1 MSISA
6 ADFGKVAVVMGGF
19 AAEREVSL
27 ISGKAVL
34 EGLQSK
40 GIDAHAIDLDRDV
53 LSKLKQGGFDRVFN
67 VVHGR
72 GGEDGQ
78 LSGALDLLQMPYTGS
93 GVLGCALAMDKYRTK
108 QIWQSLNL
116 PTPNYLLIES
126 KAQLA
131 DAAKLG
137 FPLMLKA
144 ALEGSSIGVVKVS
157 NEQALEAAWEEASAC
172 NSHVIAEQFVDG
184 GGVEYT
190 CSILGERALPLIALH
205 AKNDFYDYEAKY
217 LADDTEYRVPC
228 GLDEAKEAEI
238 QALCLKAFKAVDAK
252 GWGRVDVMLDQAA
265 NTWLIEVNTVPGM
278 TSHSLVP
285 MAAKAVGLS
294 FADLVWEVLAQTL
307 EVGHG

>member
-19 AAEREVSL
+19 SAEREVSL

-53 LSKLKQGGFDRVFN
+53 VSTLKQGGFDRVFN

-78 LSGALDLLQMPYTGS
+78 LSGTLDLLKMPYTGS

-131 DAAKLG
+131 DSAKLG

-190 CSILGERALPLIALH
+190 CSILGDRALPLIALH

-265 NTWLIEVNTVPGM
+265 NPWLIEVNTVPGM

>member
-53 LSKLKQGGFDRVFN
+53 VSTLKQGGFDRVFN

-78 LSGALDLLQMPYTGS
+78 LSGTLDLLKMPYTGS
-93 GVLGCALAMDKYRTK
+93 GILGCALAMDKYRTK

-190 CSILGERALPLIALH
+190 CSILGDRALPLIALH

-265 NTWLIEVNTVPGM
+265 NPWLIEVNTVPGM

>member
-53 LSKLKQGGFDRVFN
+53 VSTLKQGGFDRVFN

-78 LSGALDLLQMPYTGS
+78 LSGTLDLLKMPYTGS
-93 GVLGCALAMDKYRTK
+93 GILGCALAMDKYRTK

-190 CSILGERALPLIALH
+190 CSILGDRALPLIALH

-228 GLDEAKEAEI
+228 GLDETKEAEI

-265 NTWLIEVNTVPGM
+265 NPWLIEVNTVPGM

>member
-53 LSKLKQGGFDRVFN
+53 VSTLKQGGFDRVFN

-78 LSGALDLLQMPYTGS
+78 LSGTLDLLKMPYTGS

-184 GGVEYT
+184 RGVEYT
-190 CSILGERALPLIALH
+190 CSILGDRALPLIALH

-252 GWGRVDVMLDQAA
+252 GWGRVDVMLDQEA
-265 NTWLIEVNTVPGM
+265 NPWLIEVNTVPGM

>member
-34 EGLQSK
+34 QGLQSK
-40 GIDAHAIDLDRDV
+40 GVDAHAIDLDRDV
-53 LSKLKQGGFDRVFN
+53 VSTLKQGGFDRVFN

-78 LSGALDLLQMPYTGS
+78 LSGTLDLLKMPYTGS

-184 GGVEYT
+184 RGVEYT
-190 CSILGERALPLIALH
+190 CSILGDRALPLIALH

-265 NTWLIEVNTVPGM
+265 NPWLIEVNTVPGM

>member
-157 NEQALEAAWEEASAC
+157 NKQALEAAWEEASAC

-265 NTWLIEVNTVPGM
+265 NPWLIEVNTVPGM

>member
-53 LSKLKQGGFDRVFN
+53 VSTLKQGGFDRVFN

-78 LSGALDLLQMPYTGS
+78 LSGTLDLLKMPYTGS

-190 CSILGERALPLIALH
+190 CSILGDRALPLIALH

-228 GLDEAKEAEI
+228 GLDEAKEAVI

-265 NTWLIEVNTVPGM
+265 NPWLIEVNTVPGM